1 MRKAVTFFCI
11 VMLGGLGAVA
21 AAAAPKPADQPR
33 TMDEVIDRVVTNEN
47 RANQQI
53 KQYSPLVETY
63 IQNLR
68 PDKDLATSPPAI
80 NIFWGAL
87 TSPRASHWFPCRT
100 LPARERRFSG
110 PSATSFLSRCNS
122 CRTASCR

>member
-1 MRKAVTFFCI
+1 MVSMKRQLAQRSRLNSSRPNVKVSRWIIRRACELNSAWHTEGREKMRKAVTFFCI

-53 KQYSPLVETY
+53 KQRSEEHTSELQSPCNLV
-63 IQNLR
+63 
-68 PDKDLATSPPAI
+68 
-80 NIFWGAL
+80 
-87 TSPRASHWFPCRT
+87 
-100 LPARERRFSG
+100 
-110 PSATSFLSRCNS
+110 
-122 CRTASCR
+122 